1 LDLSVII
8 VNYKSPELILE
19 CLKSVYAETK
29 EISFEI
35 IIVDNDSQDS
45 SRQQIEEK
53 YPDVQWIQMAYNSGF
68 SRANNTGMK
77 RAAGK
82 YVLLL
87 NSDTIILDG
96 TLDKVIEQMSS
107 ETDVAAASVQLLNAD
122 NSFQNAGNYF
132 VIGGLNI
139 LLTLPVL
146 NSVFRQAGTV
156 MKVKKPSIQSSDKT
170 NYVDW
175 ISGAFMLVK
184 KDAMDKAGM
193 LDEDF
198 FLFSEEIE
206 WCSRLRK
213 VGKIAVYINLR
224 VIHLEG
230 GTTKKLQVQKTHNY
244 FEYWTPKG
252 KQLLLSHLLRIRK
265 QYSVVWF
272 LINYV
277 FFVLEIPVLFI
288 AGLFSGKY
296 SLRRAKIYA
305 VNVFSLLAFF
315 PKIIF
320 RKPFFYKVM

>member
-1 LDLSVII
+1 MDLSVII
-8 VNYKSPELILE
+8 VNYKSPELILD

-29 EISFEI
+29 VISFEI
-35 IIVDNDSQDS
+35 IIVDNNSQDN
-45 SRQQIEEK
+45 SRQQIQEK

-68 SRANNTGMK
+68 SRANNAGME
-77 RAAGK
+77 RAAGQ

-96 TLDKVIEQMSS
+96 ALDKIIGQMSS
-107 ETDVAAASVQLLNAD
+107 ETDIAAASVQLLNAD

-132 VIGGLNI
+132 VRGGLNI
-139 LLTLPVL
+139 LLTLPIL
-146 NSVFRQAGTV
+146 NSVFRQAGTI

-184 KDAMDKAGM
+184 KDAIDKAGM
-193 LDEDF
+193 MDEDF

-213 VGKIAVYINLR
+213 AGKVAVYTNLK

-230 GTTKKLQVQKTHNY
+230 GTTKKLQVQNTHNY

-252 KQLLLSHLLRIRK
+252 KQLLLSHLLRMRK
-265 QYSVVWF
+265 QYSVVWLF
-272 LINYV
+272 INYA
-277 FFVLEIPVLFI
+277 FFVLEIPVLFM

-296 SLRRAKIYA
+296 LLGWAKMYA
-305 VNVFSLLAFF
+305 ANVFSLLPFF